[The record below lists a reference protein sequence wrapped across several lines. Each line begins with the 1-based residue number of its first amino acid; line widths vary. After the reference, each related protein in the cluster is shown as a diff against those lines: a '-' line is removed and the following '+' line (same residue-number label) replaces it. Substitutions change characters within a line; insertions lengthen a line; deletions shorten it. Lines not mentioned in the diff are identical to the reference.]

1 MVLLSVVVQHLFKDC
16 SRCCPRFVKFLYA
29 AAMHTLRI
37 GEVARRTGV
46 STDLL
51 RAWERRYGLLQPERA
66 EAGYRLYSEG
76 DVARVARMQELLRH
90 GLAAAEA
97 AGQARADADAGAGAA
112 SEPAAPRREVD
123 VQRLAEAL
131 ARFDDTAAHEAFDR
145 LLADF
150 TGTAVLQH
158 AVLPLLRSLGER
170 WARGDASVAEEH
182 FASNLIRGRL
192 LGLARGWDG
201 GGGPRAVL
209 ACASGERHD
218 LGLIAFGIA
227 LRAHGWRVTFLGAET
242 PAETLAVAVAAVA
255 PAAVVV
261 VALDR
266 ARLAGDTGVLAEIG
280 RAAPLWVAGDVDEA
294 LAERLG
300 ARLLDSDP
308 VEAAAVVAAA

>member
-1 MVLLSVVVQHLFKDC
+1 
-16 SRCCPRFVKFLYA
+16 
-29 AAMHTLRI
+29 MHTLRI

-76 DVARVARMQELLRH
+76 DVARVARMQELLRD

-97 AGQARADADAGAGAA
+97 AAQARADADGGAA
-112 SEPAAPRREVD
+112 SEPVAPRREVD

-150 TGTAVLQH
+150 TGTAVLEH

-170 WARGDASVAEEH
+170 WERGDASVAEEH

-218 LGLIAFGIA
+218 LGLVAFGIA
-227 LRAHGWRVTFLGAET
+227 LRAHGWRVTFLGADT

-266 ARLAGDTGVLAEIG
+266 ARLDGDAGVLAEIA

-300 ARLLDSDP
+300 ARLLDSGP

>member
-1 MVLLSVVVQHLFKDC
+1 
-16 SRCCPRFVKFLYA
+16 
-29 AAMHTLRI
+29 MHTLRI

-76 DVARVARMQELLRH
+76 DVARVARMQELLRD

-97 AGQARADADAGAGAA
+97 AAQARADADGGAA

-150 TGTAVLQH
+150 TGTAVLEH

-170 WARGDASVAEEH
+170 WERGDASVAEEH

-218 LGLIAFGIA
+218 LGLVAFGIA
-227 LRAHGWRVTFLGAET
+227 LRAHGWRVTFLGADT

-266 ARLAGDTGVLAEIG
+266 ARLDGDAGVLAEIA

>member
-1 MVLLSVVVQHLFKDC
+1 
-16 SRCCPRFVKFLYA
+16 
-29 AAMHTLRI
+29 MHTLRI

-51 RAWERRYGLLQPERA
+51 RAWERRYGLLQPDRA
-66 EAGYRLYSEG
+66 EGGYRLYSEA
-76 DVARVARMQELLRH
+76 DVARVTRMQELLRD

-97 AGQARADADAGAGAA
+97 ASQAGGEP
-112 SEPAAPRREVD
+112 EPAAPRRDAD
-123 VQRLAEAL
+123 VRGLAEAL

-150 TGTAVLQH
+150 TGLAVLEQ
-158 AVLPLLRSLGER
+158 AVLPLLRELGER
-170 WARGDASVAEEH
+170 WERGEASVAEEH
-182 FASNLIRGRL
+182 FASNLIRGRV
-192 LGLARGWDG
+192 LGLARGWDR

-209 ACASGERHD
+209 ACASGERHE

-227 LRAHGWRVTFLGAET
+227 LRTHGWRVTYLGADT
-242 PAETLAVAVAAVA
+242 PPETLAVAVAAIA

-266 ARLAGDTGVLAEIG
+266 RRLEGDADVLGGVG
-280 RAAPLWVAGDVDEA
+280 RTAPLWIAGDADEA

-300 ARLLDSDP
+300 ARFLDGGP
-308 VEAAAVVAAA
+308 VEAATTVAAST

>member
-1 MVLLSVVVQHLFKDC
+1 
-16 SRCCPRFVKFLYA
+16 
-29 AAMHTLRI
+29 MHTLRI

-51 RAWERRYGLLQPERA
+51 RAWERRYDLLQPQRA
-66 EAGYRLYSEG
+66 EAGYRLYSED
-76 DVARVARMQELLRH
+76 DVARVTRMQELLRE

-97 AGQARADADAGAGAA
+97 AAQARADAEGGAA
-112 SEPAAPRREVD
+112 SEPAAPRREAD

-131 ARFDDTAAHEAFDR
+131 ARFDDTGAHEAFDR

-158 AVLPLLRSLGER
+158 AVLPLLRSLGARWER
-170 WARGDASVAEEH
+170 GEASVAEEH

-266 ARLAGDTGVLAEIG
+266 ARLAGDTGVLAEVA

-300 ARLLDSDP
+300 ARLLDGDP

>member
-1 MVLLSVVVQHLFKDC
+1 
-16 SRCCPRFVKFLYA
+16 
-29 AAMHTLRI
+29 MHTLRI

-51 RAWERRYGLLQPERA
+51 RAWERRYGLLQPDRA
-66 EAGYRLYSEG
+66 EAGYRLYSEA
-76 DVARVARMQELLRH
+76 DVARVARMQELLRD

-97 AGQARADADAGAGAA
+97 ARQAGGEP
-112 SEPAAPRREVD
+112 EPAAPRRDAD
-123 VQRLAEAL
+123 VRRLAEAL

-150 TGTAVLQH
+150 TGLAVLEQ
-158 AVLPLLRSLGER
+158 AVLPLLRELGER
-170 WARGDASVAEEH
+170 WERGEASVAEEH
-182 FASNLIRGRL
+182 FASNLIRGRV
-192 LGLARGWDG
+192 LGLARGWDR

-209 ACASGERHD
+209 ACASGERHE

-227 LRAHGWRVTFLGAET
+227 LRAHGWRVTYLGADT
-242 PAETLAVAVAAVA
+242 PPETLAVAVAAIA

-266 ARLAGDTGVLAEIG
+266 RRLEGDAEVLADVG
-280 RAAPLWVAGDVDEA
+280 RAAPLWVAGDADEA

-300 ARLLDSDP
+300 ARLLDGGP
-308 VEAAAVVAAA
+308 IEAATAVVASG

>member
-1 MVLLSVVVQHLFKDC
+1 
-16 SRCCPRFVKFLYA
+16 
-29 AAMHTLRI
+29 MHTLRI

-76 DVARVARMQELLRH
+76 DVARVARMQELLRD

-97 AGQARADADAGAGAA
+97 AGQARADADAGAA

-150 TGTAVLQH
+150 TGTAVLRH

-170 WARGDASVAEEH
+170 WERGDASVAEEH

-192 LGLARGWDG
+192 LGLARGWDR

-218 LGLIAFGIA
+218 LGLVAFGIA
-227 LRAHGWRVTFLGAET
+227 LRAHGWRVTFLGADT

-266 ARLAGDTGVLAEIG
+266 VRLDGDAGVLAEIA

>member
-1 MVLLSVVVQHLFKDC
+1 
-16 SRCCPRFVKFLYA
+16 
-29 AAMHTLRI
+29 MHTLRI
-37 GEVARRTGV
+37 GEVSRRTGV

-51 RAWERRYGLLQPERA
+51 RAWERRYGLLQPDRA
-66 EAGYRLYSEG
+66 EAGYRLYSEA
-76 DVARVARMQELLRH
+76 DVARVARMQELLRD

-97 AGQARADADAGAGAA
+97 ARQAGGEP
-112 SEPAAPRREVD
+112 EPAAPRRD
-123 VQRLAEAL
+123 ADIRRLAESL

-150 TGTAVLQH
+150 TGLAVLEQ
-158 AVLPLLRSLGER
+158 AVLPLLRELGER
-170 WARGDASVAEEH
+170 WERGEASVAEEH

-192 LGLARGWDG
+192 LGLARGWDR

-209 ACASGERHD
+209 ACAAGERHE

-227 LRAHGWRVTFLGAET
+227 LRAHGWRVTYLGADT
-242 PAETLAVAVAAVA
+242 PPETLAVAVAAIA

-266 ARLAGDTGVLAEIG
+266 RRLDGDEDVLGDVG
-280 RAAPLWVAGDVDEA
+280 RAAPLWIAGDADQP

-300 ARLLDSDP
+300 ARLLDGGP
-308 VEAAAVVAAA
+308 VEAATTVAASA